1 MTLELP
7 DAIVEQSGCS
17 ADELK
22 IQLVCSLW
30 SQGKLTLGQTGAM
43 LGLGRPAMLD
53 VIYERGYSHSY
64 DVEDVKKGVEAIDRL
79 WPARKS

>member
-22 IQLVCSLW
+22 IQLACVLW
-30 SQGKLTLGQTGAM
+30 SQGKLTLGQAGAM
-43 LGLGRPAMLD
+43 IGLGRPAMLD

-64 DVEDVKKGVEAIDRL
+64 DVEDVMKGVEAIERL